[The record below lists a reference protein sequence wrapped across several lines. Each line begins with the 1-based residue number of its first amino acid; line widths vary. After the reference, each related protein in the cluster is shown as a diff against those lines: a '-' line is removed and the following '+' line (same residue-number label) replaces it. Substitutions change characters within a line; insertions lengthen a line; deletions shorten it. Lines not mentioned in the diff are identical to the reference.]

1 MTTTLDKQAHAM
13 RELVRALHA
22 VEQAREDLRQA
33 MTPGKPFSR
42 PARAAVAAAD
52 TLASIHEDWREID
65 SAALHE
71 SLTHINAQGEF

>member
-1 MTTTLDKQAHAM
+1 MNAVDKQIHAV

-33 MTPGKPFSR
+33 MTPGKPYSR

-52 TLASIHEDWREID
+52 TLAAIHVDWRDID
-65 SAALHE
+65 SAALE
-71 SLTHINAQGEF
+71 ASLNHINAKGEF